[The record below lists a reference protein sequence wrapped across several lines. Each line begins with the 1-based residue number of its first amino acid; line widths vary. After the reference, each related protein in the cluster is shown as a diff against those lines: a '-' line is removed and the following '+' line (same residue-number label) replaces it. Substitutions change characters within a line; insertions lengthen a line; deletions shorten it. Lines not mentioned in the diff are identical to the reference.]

1 MAKKKKVNLR
11 IVKISLAV
19 IIALAVL
26 IILFFYIKNPYEKQG
41 AGNNA
46 STKDEGA
53 AGAGSQQ
60 ANTTAQ
66 SSASGGSSAS
76 SGGSGVGSGSS
87 GGGGSSSSSSE
98 GGSANDNM
106 NGNASGAGASSYN
119 ISIAKANFGTGSG
132 IISSNPA
139 GISCGAICKSS
150 FAAGSSVT
158 LTATPNEGSNFT
170 GWAGDC
176 ASAGASASCTLI
188 LNSNKNVDRIFD
200 AIIVPTFNVSI
211 SKTGSGTGTVLSS
224 GDPRPINCGTMC
236 DGAFAAGSPVTL
248 TATPDEGS
256 IFKGWS
262 ACAGTG
268 ECTITLDSDREVIV
282 TFDVYRRLTIQKSGA
297 GTGTIT
303 SDPLGINCGSTCN
316 NTFSSGASIVL
327 TATPGY
333 KSTFAGWTSGCD
345 YILSGMC
352 YLILSSDRTVKAQ
365 FS

>member
-1 MAKKKKVNLR
+1 MAKKKSVNLR
-11 IVKISLAV
+11 AVKISLAV
-19 IIALAVL
+19 IIAIAVL

-41 AGNNA
+41 AGSNA
-46 STKDEGA
+46 SIKDEGVA
-53 AGAGSQQ
+53 DAGSQQ

-66 SSASGGSSAS
+66 SPASGGSSVS
-76 SGGSGVGSGSS
+76 SDSGSS
-87 GGGGSSSSSSE
+87 GNGGSSSSS
-98 GGSANDNM
+98 GGSGRANENM
-106 NGNASGAGASSYN
+106 NENASAGASSYN

-132 IISSNPA
+132 IISSTPA
-139 GISCGAICKSS
+139 GISCGAICKSA

-170 GWAGDC
+170 EWAGDC

-188 LNSNKNVDRIFD
+188 VNSNKNVDRIFD

-211 SKTGSGTGTVLSS
+211 SKTGSGGGTVTSS
-224 GDPRPINCGTMC
+224 GDPQLINCGTMC
-236 DGAFAAGSPVTL
+236 EAAFASGSSITL
-248 TATPDEGS
+248 TAVSDVGS

-262 ACAGTG
+262 ACAGT
-268 ECTITLDSDREVIV
+268 ETCTITLDSDREVIA

-303 SDPLGINCGSTCN
+303 SDPSGIDCGSTCN
-316 NTFSSGASIVL
+316 NTFSSGASIIL

-352 YLILSSDRTVKAQ
+352 YVILSSDRTVKVQ